1 MGKVEQER
9 KAEFVHFIFV
19 FQGPSVLL
27 SFMAGQGMHYLL
39 TTKHLEKMLKS
50 WYKDHFREI
59 PGGPAVK
66 TLCFYYRGAWVPS
79 LVGEMRCLL
88 HLVIW
93 QKKKKK
99 IISQWTSLQSHYPFL
114 FLKKKAL
121 IEKCSVPNQSSGK
134 LFCCCLVTKL
144 LSDLL

>member
-19 FQGPSVLL
+19 FQSPSVLL

-99 IISQWTSLQSHYPFL
+99 NNFTMDLPPIPFPISLS
-114 FLKKKAL
+114 KKKAL